1 VPIVEKQPTNIAEQ
15 LEKLKGYSL
24 ENRPGTKEYQLK
36 CCKNK
41 AINIVHNIQQIDSK
55 YTLEESKQLDLTT
68 LNKILKQIATY
79 GEDLMKIILELD
91 TIYTDDSEF
100 KQSKKEIIMEIQ
112 KYQQIADTK
121 VNQLKEIIN
130 ETNTD
135 NNLPQNLPQET

>member
-1 VPIVEKQPTNIAEQ
+1 MGGNNTSKEDTQAKATKITPTETPNKVPIVEKQPTNIAEQ

-100 KQSKKEIIMEIQ
+100 KVCNLKK
-112 KYQQIADTK
+112 K
-121 VNQLKEIIN
+121 L
-130 ETNTD
+130 
-135 NNLPQNLPQET
+135 